1 MMDDLKNKKIL
12 LVGGLITIF
21 ITLFLPFYSCHV
33 DGYWSNNYTI
43 SYPLIESWEGFVLI
57 LCIVACL
64 LLTFNK
70 SIIQKVKPIYI
81 VIPIIIIILV
91 LLYDITHINKYE
103 EYKYGIGFY
112 LELIGISSLIA
123 YVFIYKGNGRI
134 INIQSSNSN
143 VIQPQMMNS
152 QQMYGMQQQSMYGV
166 MPQQPMQDIQ
176 QQPMYGMPQQSINNV
191 QLVNDTIQ
199 ETNTLEQPMN
209 EEIKKDDNK
218 EKVEIEKKN
227 NTDNKD
233 QIDNKKEK
241 KDKDIDEKKHVDEK
255 KEKKD
260 KDKDK

>member
-70 SIIQKVKPIYI
+70 SITQKVKPIYI

-123 YVFIYKGNGRI
+123 YVFIYKGNGGI

-166 MPQQPMQDIQ
+166 MPQQPMQDMQ
-176 QQPMYGMPQQSINNV
+176 QQPMMNQQSVQDVQQQTMYGMPQQSINNV

-199 ETNTLEQPMN
+199 ETNTQEQPMN

-241 KDKDIDEKKHVDEK
+241 KDKD
-255 KEKKD
+255 KD
-260 KDKDK
+260 K